1 MTPSLSNTARVI
13 AVTGKGG
20 VGKTTIAALIIKYL
34 KENTPGPILALD
46 ADPDANLA
54 TLLGIP
60 VTTTIGDLR
69 EEVLREIRNIPL
81 GMSKDSYVE
90 TGLHEIIVETPK
102 VDLIT
107 MGRGEG
113 PGCYCF
119 INNVLRKFADDL
131 MPSYQ
136 WAVMDNEAGLEH
148 LSRRTASRIDHL
160 IAVVNENPLS
170 TDSAER
176 IDRLLGDLHREVGSR
191 WYLLNAVREDR
202 VAAVTDKM
210 AGSHLAYLG
219 AVPRDEAM
227 EDLLFRGEPIYALE
241 NGPAVGTMG
250 QIMEKIGAG

>member
-1 MTPSLSNTARVI
+1 MTTGPTKRAKMI

-34 KENTPGPILALD
+34 KENTAGPILALD

-54 TLLGIP
+54 TLLG
-60 VTTTIGDLR
+60 VSVATTIGDLR
-69 EEVLREIRNIPL
+69 EDVLRRIRDLPL
-81 GMSKDSYVE
+81 GMSKDSYIE
-90 TGLHEIIVETPK
+90 AGLHEIIVETPK

-131 MPSYQ
+131 LPSYE

-148 LSRRTASRIDHL
+148 LSRRTASGIDHL
-160 IAVVNENPLS
+160 IVVVNESPLS
-170 TDSAER
+170 TDCAGR
-176 IDRLLGDLHREVGSR
+176 IDRLLGDLKRVVGKQ

-202 VAAVTDKM
+202 AAAVTDKM

-219 AVPRDEAM
+219 AVPRDEAI
-227 EDLLFRGEPIYALE
+227 EDLVFRGEPIYSLE
-241 NGPAVGTMG
+241 NGPAVGIMG